1 MKKKHTTHSAPAS
14 RLPARASFRSSLG
27 DSGFFN
33 VRISIAL
40 LVFAAATGSML
51 SGALL
56 AFFRADAPMKIS
68 ERTLT
73 FAERAAY
80 QRAIEEVYWRHR
92 IWPNENSKPKPSL
105 DEVMSAQQIEKKVED
120 YLRDAQALEDYWQRP
135 ISARQLQ
142 AELNRMATHTKQ
154 PEMLRELFVALGN
167 DPFVVAECLAR
178 PALSERGFSGQH
190 NNTYFKSAQVNRAR
204 SMSMATTVGEA
215 RYILPTVSDTGS
227 LCTDNSWTPTTIANA
242 PSAREGHTAI
252 WTGSEMIV
260 WGGYGGS
267 YFNTGGRYDPSTDS
281 WAAISTTNAPT
292 PRGGNTA
299 VWTGSEMIVWGGDNG
314 QSVNTGGRYN
324 PANDTWTATS
334 TTNAPLGRIFHT
346 AVWDGSEMIVWGGW
360 NEIELR
366 NGGRYNP
373 GSDSWTAT
381 SNTNAP
387 TARFNHT
394 AVWTGSEMIVWG
406 GWNGSNSFKT
416 GARYN
421 PGTDSWTATSTTN
434 APTPRYDHTAVGI
447 GSEMIVWGGR
457 NAGNYFNTG
466 GKYNPN
472 TDSWAATSTA
482 NAPGGRFS
490 HTAVSTG
497 SDMIVW
503 GGTNMQ
509 KQFNTG
515 GRYNP
520 GTDNWTATA
529 GFNAPERRAYHTAVW
544 SGSEMIV
551 WGGLNDLGPF
561 FLNTGGRYCAQLSP
575 TATPT
580 ATPAESCLVKE
591 VSLCNSVVSTP
602 PTDFIVQMSCP
613 VNQVQPSGFMVNNI
627 GANSFIVSNFVIV
640 FHFNTSPV
648 VPGLNTIHILNDA
661 ITCCVRP
668 VNEFT
673 CTFTYVPTTPTP
685 TATSSPTPTATLTP
699 TPSPRPTPLPRPRS
713 TPHPRP

>member
-1 MKKKHTTHSAPAS
+1 MKTKPTAQPV
-14 RLPARASFRSSLG
+14 RRSLG
-27 DSGFFN
+27 QGGFFN
-33 VRISIAL
+33 LRALTAL
-40 LVFAAATGSML
+40 LFCAAAAFSMVTGT
-51 SGALL
+51 LL
-56 AFFRADAPMKIS
+56 GFFRPPAQPAS
-68 ERTLT
+68 YERTLT
-73 FAERAAY
+73 SGERIAY

-92 IWPNENSKPKPSL
+92 IWPKENSKPKPSL
-105 DEVMSAQQIEKKVED
+105 DEVMPAQQIEKKVED
-120 YLRDAQALEDYWQRP
+120 YLRDAQAVEDYWQRP
-135 ISARQLQ
+135 ITPDQLQ
-142 AELNRMATHTKQ
+142 AEMERIASHTKQ
-154 PEMLRELFVALGN
+154 PEVLRELFAALG
-167 DPFVVAECLAR
+167 DHPFVIAECLAR
-178 PALSERGFSGQH
+178 PVLTERLMTNLYAHDQRLQSELKRRAESWQRTAETRIP
-190 NNTYFKSAQVNRAR
+190 NVIAAARAR
-204 SMSMATTVGEA
+204 YS
-215 RYILPTVSDTGS
+215 LPTISDGS
-227 LCTDNSWTPTTIANA
+227 GCTDNSWTATSITNA
-242 PSAREGHTAI
+242 PAARSSQTAV

-267 YFNTGGRYDPSTDS
+267 YLNTGGRYDPSTDS
-281 WAAISTTNAPT
+281 WAAISTMNAPT

-299 VWTGSEMIVWGGDNG
+299 VWTGSEMIVWGGDDG
-314 QSVNTGGRYN
+314 FSVNTGGKYN
-324 PANDTWTATS
+324 PTTDTWTATN
-334 TTNAPLGRIFHT
+334 TATAPIGRIFHT
-346 AVWDGSEMIVWGGW
+346 AVWDGSQMIVWGGW
-360 NEIELR
+360 NEFELR
-366 NGGRYNP
+366 SGGRYSP
-373 GSDSWTAT
+373 GTDSWTAT
-381 SNTNAP
+381 SISSAP
-387 TARFNHT
+387 SARYNHA
-394 AVWTGSEMIVWG
+394 AVWIGSEMIVWG
-406 GWNGSNSFKT
+406 GWNGSNSFNT
-416 GARYN
+416 GGRYN
-421 PGTDSWTATSTTN
+421 PGTDGWTVISTTN

-561 FLNTGGRYCAQLSP
+561 FLNTGGRYCAQPGP

-673 CTFTYVPTTPTP
+673 CTFTYVPMTPTP

-699 TPSPRPTPLPRPRS
+699 TPNPRSTPIPRPRPTPQPRP
-713 TPHPRP
+713 